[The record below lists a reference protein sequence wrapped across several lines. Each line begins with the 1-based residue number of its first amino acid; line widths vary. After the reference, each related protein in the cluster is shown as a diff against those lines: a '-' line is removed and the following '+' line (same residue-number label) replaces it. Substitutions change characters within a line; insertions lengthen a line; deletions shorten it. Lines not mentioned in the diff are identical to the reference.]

1 MVESGQVIKLN
12 KNGYCVVSFDRKSAC
27 DQCHM
32 CVASKNG
39 KKVELTVENT
49 VQAQV
54 GDYVEVTMGDSAVL
68 ASSAIVYLIPLFTV
82 ALGAVAGYF
91 INEIAQLILAAVGL
105 AAGLAVAVL
114 MGRVFKKKK
123 GYSPVIT
130 KLARAE
136 DVHSSK
142 CRDCLRIATCS
153 AKFSGECEKKPDLLK
168 NNRES
173 DENGNGQTNSG
184 L

>member
-105 AAGLAVAVL
+105 AAGLAAAVL

-136 DVHSSK
+136 DVLSSK
-142 CRDCLRIATCS
+142 CRDCLRVATCS
-153 AKFSGECEKKPDLLK
+153 AKFSGECEKKPDSLK

>member
-105 AAGLAVAVL
+105 AAGRATGCLPGNAACGTAAPSGYRPEACRPRPCAPA
-114 MGRVFKKKK
+114 GR
-123 GYSPVIT
+123 
-130 KLARAE
+130 R
-136 DVHSSK
+136 
-142 CRDCLRIATCS
+142 CR
-153 AKFSGECEKKPDLLK
+153 
-168 NNRES
+168 
-173 DENGNGQTNSG
+173 
-184 L
+184 